1 MITSKV
7 AKAIGVELAIFGL
20 AVAGFAS
27 LYALE
32 QADYGASSGPGAPP
46 TINAPTPATSPAADY
61 VDLTDT
67 QLSSVKVE
75 PVG

>member
-32 QADYGASSGPGAPP
+32 QADYGASSGPGAP
-46 TINAPTPATSPAADY
+46 TTNAPTPATSPAGAAK
-61 VDLTDT
+61 
-67 QLSSVKVE
+67 SH
-75 PVG
+75 P